1 VTPLF
6 RSETPASPIPR
17 SGSIARGWFP
27 SICRL
32 GRSNGSNAIGGIRTV
47 VSGSDRV
54 RHTRDLHSHTRPHM
68 SDVGIGLRTGLSKP
82 SVTRHPVSAFGQDR
96 AAAENRQR
104 ATVLAPQDL
113 DAQHRGKLFPVNES
127 DAAPQSLPAGVS
139 DFSNSGKTRGG
150 KDRSLF
156 GQDWAAAE
164 NRQRATMQTPQ
175 GLDAQHRGEQ
185 ISRA

>member
-1 VTPLF
+1 M
-6 RSETPASPIPR
+6 
-17 SGSIARGWFP
+17 
-27 SICRL
+27 
-32 GRSNGSNAIGGIRTV
+32 

-164 NRQRATMQTPQ
+164 NRQRATMQMPQ
-175 GLDAQHRGEQ
+175 GLDAQHRGEP

>member
-1 VTPLF
+1 
-6 RSETPASPIPR
+6 
-17 SGSIARGWFP
+17 
-27 SICRL
+27 
-32 GRSNGSNAIGGIRTV
+32 
-47 VSGSDRV
+47 RV

-139 DFSNSGKTRGG
+139 DFSHSGKTRGG
-150 KDRSLF
+150 KDPAPF
-156 GQDWAAAE
+156 GKGGAPGADRDPAQMHSA
-164 NRQRATMQTPQ
+164 NATA
-175 GLDAQHRGEQ
+175 G
-185 ISRA
+185 

>member
-54 RHTRDLHSHTRPHM
+54 RHTRDPHSHTRPHM

-96 AAAENRQR
+96 A

-164 NRQRATMQTPQ
+164 NRQRATMQMPQ